1 LDAAVLPVQRWES
14 DTLAQAG
21 KLYRA
26 STEFP
31 MKITIEIRYANNN
44 PVLLCDPQDNV
55 IRVIDDN
62 EIYSANLHRREV
74 MEN

>member
-1 LDAAVLPVQRWES
+1 
-14 DTLAQAG
+14 
-21 KLYRA
+21 
-26 STEFP
+26 